1 MVNLGVIVQWQQ
13 DKKDKEAREE
23 TEGKSDIMLLF
34 DDNKMKMTRK
44 PGKKRKENP
53 VACTGEDK
61 R

>member
-34 DDNKMKMTRK
+34 DDNKMKMARK
-44 PGKKRKENP
+44 PGKKQKENLI
-53 VACTGEDK
+53 
-61 R
+61 